1 MELTEMPLA
10 RYFLFVGGVL
20 LALLL
25 AVDAVSP
32 KLPVAVS
39 AVPEVDFPAQRIK
52 SDRKWPERVVFD
64 TSLPTI
70 VPAQTQTVA
79 AAPPAVAQPTLAE
92 MSAKTPVRESFAQVQ
107 PAEEKKPEAKPP
119 PKRKYAKRRVAP
131 PMMLVEQRPRY
142 GFFGFDTW

>member
-1 MELTEMPLA
+1 MPLA
-10 RYFLFVGGVL
+10 RYFFFVGGIL
-20 LALLL
+20 LALLF
-25 AVDAVSP
+25 AIDAGSP
-32 KLPVAVS
+32 NLPVAEQTDT
-39 AVPEVDFPAQRIK
+39 AVGFPAQRIK

-70 VPAQTQTVA
+70 VPAQTQTTA
-79 AAPPAVAQPTLAE
+79 AAPPIAAKPTLAE
-92 MSAKTPVRESFAQVQ
+92 VSAKTPVLESFAQVQ

-119 PKRKYAKRRVAP
+119 QKRKYAKRRVAP

>member
-1 MELTEMPLA
+1 MPLA
-10 RYFLFVGGVL
+10 RYFFFVGGILLVL
-20 LALLL
+20 LFAI
-25 AVDAVSP
+25 DAGSP
-32 KLPVAVS
+32 KLPVAERADAATDT
-39 AVPEVDFPAQRIK
+39 AVGFPAQRIK

>member
-1 MELTEMPLA
+1 MPLA
-10 RYFLFVGGVL
+10 RYFFFVGGIL
-20 LALLL
+20 LALLF
-25 AVDAVSP
+25 AIDAGSP
-32 KLPVAVS
+32 NLPVAEQADT
-39 AVPEVDFPAQRIK
+39 AVGFPAQRIK

-79 AAPPAVAQPTLAE
+79 AAPPIAAQPTLADI
-92 MSAKTPVRESFAQVQ
+92 SAKTPVRESFAQVQ
-107 PAEEKKPEAKPP
+107 PPEEKKPEAKPP